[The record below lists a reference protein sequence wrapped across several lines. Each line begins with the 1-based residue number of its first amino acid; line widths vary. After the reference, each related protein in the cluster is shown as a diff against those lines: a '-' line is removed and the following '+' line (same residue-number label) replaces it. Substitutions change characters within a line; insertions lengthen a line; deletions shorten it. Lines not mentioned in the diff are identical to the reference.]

1 MDNVTETFISVLFY
15 KIKCGPSMRAQ
26 APKRPSGGP
35 QEALRRPSGGPQEVL
50 RKSSGKG
57 RLSSHTAGTGF

>member
-26 APKRPSGGP
+26 DPKGGFYSERADAFVISP
-35 QEALRRPSGGPQEVL
+35 NRR
-50 RKSSGKG
+50 
-57 RLSSHTAGTGF
+57 T